1 MAIKPQY
8 ETYRYTGE
16 ICRLQ
21 SQSIVECRLP
31 GSEIGSV
38 LAIQAKPV
46 PVDCT
51 PDNGEVRYSGK
62 LLLCIVYEDAE
73 GKICRAERGA
83 EFFHKAEDDGV
94 TPACFAKVAFRA
106 ENVQHRREGSGLYV
120 SVIVGADIIVY
131 GTCQTEYLLGGENIA
146 VKRADV
152 ALCRTVCVS
161 GEVEEEDE
169 FDADYVG
176 DILLHEQTAVV
187 TSVVARAG
195 SLDVDGE
202 LVLNVCVLKEDGLG
216 SYERVLPF
224 HVQIPCEEA
233 FGDCKASAR
242 AIVKDV
248 HLTAGVDE
256 EKGKSKILFNYT
268 LSVDCFVHTHETVL
282 LASDAFSPC
291 AKLTLKKQN
300 GGGMC
305 LLSQTKCVERVRG
318 VVSLSPAIDG
328 EYALQVALLPKAEA
342 VCRKTEKGF
351 ETEGT
356 VSAELLLKNADGGYK
371 TCTLNL
377 PFVFPVEWKGDDI
390 CETAVDCLVC
400 GLNVRRKKDGET
412 EAEATVKVCLRGY
425 ACREWEYVAQ
435 VEEGEKYEESRSAFS
450 IYALREGE
458 ELWTA
463 SKRLGCMP
471 EDLQK
476 SNPELT
482 FPVRAGERIFVYR
495 QMK

>member
-38 LAIQAKPV
+38 LAVQAKPL

-51 PDNGEVRYSGK
+51 AENGEVRYSGK

-83 EFFHKAEDDGV
+83 EFFHKAENDNV
-94 TPACFAKVAFRA
+94 TPACFAKVAFHV

-131 GTCQTEYLLGGENIA
+131 GTRQMEYLLGGDDIA

-169 FDADYVG
+169 FEADYVG
-176 DILLHEQTAVV
+176 DILLHNQTAVV
-187 TSVVARAG
+187 TGVAVRAG
-195 SLDVDGE
+195 NLDVDGE
-202 LVLNVCVLKEDGLG
+202 IVLSVCVLKDDGLC
-216 SYERVLPF
+216 SYERLLPF
-224 HVQIPCEEA
+224 HVQIPCEDA

-242 AIVKDV
+242 AIVKAA

-256 EKGKSKILFNYT
+256 EKGKSKILFVYT
-268 LSVDCFVHTHETVL
+268 LAVDCFLHTSEIVL
-282 LASDAFSPC
+282 LAQDAFSPR
-291 AKLTLKKQN
+291 AKLSLQKEN
-300 GGGMC
+300 GGGMY
-305 LLSQTKCVERVRG
+305 LVKQAKYVERVNG
-318 VVSLSPAIDG
+318 VVSLSPTLDG
-328 EYALQVALLPKAEA
+328 EYSLQVALLPKAEA
-342 VCRKTEKGF
+342 VCRKTENGF
-351 ETEGT
+351 ETEGAVT
-356 VSAELLLKNADGGYK
+356 AELLLKNADGGYRA
-371 TCTLNL
+371 CTLTL
-377 PFVFPVEWKGDDI
+377 PFAFPVDLKGEDLGAV
-390 CETAVDCLVC
+390 ETDCLVC

-425 ACREWEYVAQ
+425 ANREWEYVAQ
-435 VEEGEKYEESRSAFS
+435 VEEGESYEENRSAFS
-450 IYALREGE
+450 IYALRAGE

-463 SKRLGCMP
+463 AKRLGCMP
-471 EDLQK
+471 EELEK
-476 SNPELT
+476 SNPDLT
-482 FPVRAGERIFVYR
+482 FPVRSGERIFVYR
-495 QMK
+495 QVK